1 MHSKN
6 LRNSVERSPVL
17 HILSCIVWRLAYP
30 ANNKPKSS
38 HRNKK
43 KHNDPISV
51 ITCLASPSTSALHH
65 TITPPHYHTL
75 PDTSL
80 IFLPP
85 HLLASLSVTCTFSRG
100 RITTPRGLSRLHH
113 FRSLSYFLLDFFL
126 AYFFVAGRGYVGGNR
141 WEERVW

>member
-43 KHNDPISV
+43 KHNDPISD

-65 TITPPHYHTL
+65 TTALPHTPRHFTDFFASPPPRL
-75 PDTSL
+75 PFSHLHILKRQHHDTSGTKPAPSFPL
-80 IFLPP
+80 S
-85 HLLASLSVTCTFSRG
+85 LLLSAGFFISLFFCGDRICG
-100 RITTPRGLSRLHH
+100 R
-113 FRSLSYFLLDFFL
+113 
-126 AYFFVAGRGYVGGNR
+126 
-141 WEERVW
+141 E